1 MESIEEMVTNL
12 NPADWENQI
21 YNHMCQQTQALSAL
35 LLENLDGKLMENRES
50 GLRLVGFRKRWVV
63 TMFGTVQIK
72 RRLYRDREGNGRF
85 LLDEAIG
92 LAKRSPLSLMVKEL
106 SVLLACHMPF
116 GKCEAL
122 LHMMLPAG
130 VSHTTIHR
138 EVSRIAGPALVK
150 ENREVAEAFKLGKGP
165 EPGKRQVPCLF
176 VEGDGVNIALQREK
190 ERRTEIK
197 AGIAYEGWE
206 PVGGVG
212 RYRLKGKTSYMGLM
226 DGDRFWEGF
235 SLVLGKKYD
244 FGSIKHIVV
253 GGDGAGW
260 VKHGAEVMNG
270 YYQLD
275 RFHLRRELL
284 RALKGDIE
292 TSNQV
297 YRACL
302 IGDQAL
308 ADKLLL
314 QQQGLAGKEGAR
326 DIARV
331 RSYILNNISG
341 LKDYRLRLDE
351 GQGYGLRGMGAMESN
366 IDKMAANR
374 MKKRGMSWTR
384 AGAARMSRLI
394 LMSLWG
400 DVHSWPACYDK
411 SKPLPLVKP
420 ERASKP
426 KHRDT
431 VHYYNRVNSGLPSLS
446 GPHASRPWAK
456 SLKSLAY
463 GINTL

>member
-456 SLKSLAY
+456 ALKSLAY

>member
-12 NPADWENQI
+12 NPADWENQV
-21 YNHMCQQTQALSAL
+21 YNHMCHQAQTLSIL
-35 LLENLDGKLMENRES
+35 LLERMDDQLMENRES

-63 TMFGTVQIK
+63 TMFGTVHLK
-72 RRLYRDREGNGRF
+72 RRLYRDKQGNGRF

-92 LAKRSPLSLMVKEL
+92 LAKRSPLSLKVREL

-138 EVSRIAGPALVK
+138 QVSRIAGPALDK
-150 ENREVAEAFKLGKGP
+150 ENREVAEAFKQGRLPQTGS
-165 EPGKRQVPCLF
+165 RRVPCLF

-190 ERRTEIK
+190 ERRAEIK

-206 PVGGVG
+206 PVGSPG
-212 RYRLKGKTSYMGLM
+212 RYRLKGKTPYMGLM
-226 DGDRFWEGF
+226 NGDRFWDGF
-235 SLVLGKKYD
+235 SLVLGRKYD
-244 FGSIKHIVV
+244 LGSIKHIVV

-260 VKHGAEVMNG
+260 VKHGAEAMGG

-284 RALKGDIE
+284 RALKGDVE
-292 TSNQV
+292 TANRV

-302 IGDQAL
+302 IGDVAL
-308 ADKLLL
+308 ADKLIL

-331 RSYILNNISG
+331 RSYIINNISG

-351 GQGYGLRGMGAMESN
+351 GQAYGLRGMGAMESN
-366 IDKMAANR
+366 VDKMVANR

-384 AGAARMSRLI
+384 TGAARMSRLI

-400 DVHSWPACYDK
+400 DVHSWPACYEKD
-411 SKPLPLVKP
+411 KPLPLVKP
-420 ERASKP
+420 GRASKP
-426 KHRDT
+426 RHADT
-431 VHYYNRVNSGLPSLS
+431 VHYYNRVNAGLPSLS

-456 SLKSLAY
+456 VLKSLAY